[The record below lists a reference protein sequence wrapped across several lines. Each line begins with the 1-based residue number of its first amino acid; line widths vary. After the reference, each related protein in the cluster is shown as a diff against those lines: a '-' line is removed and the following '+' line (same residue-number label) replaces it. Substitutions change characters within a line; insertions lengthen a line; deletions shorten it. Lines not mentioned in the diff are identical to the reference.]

1 MQFHRDN
8 REKGARKTRVVI
20 AGIGGGGC
28 NILSSLAKRWPSG
41 PELFGIHTDASV
53 LASSPGLK
61 PVQIG
66 EALLQGLSTGG
77 KADMGRRAAERDRN
91 DISAVFRGADL
102 ALLVTG
108 LGGGTGT
115 GAAPVIA
122 EAAEAAGALVLC
134 FVMLPFDFEGPH
146 RLEQALQGLRELRNV
161 TDAVI
166 QFPNQR
172 VLEHADESLNVT
184 DAFQVS
190 DRLAGDCIRSLW
202 ELFNRNSL
210 IRLDFADFRAFLMNS
225 EGSCAMACVESEG
238 PARVKDAVAK
248 LLAAP
253 QFENGAQIRRT
264 SALLVGATGGPD
276 LKLVELQTLLEEIRE
291 ITREQTRILMGT
303 AVDSDYQGKLSL
315 SVLLAEERPAEE
327 TAEQAPAAE
336 AKPEPEK
343 VSGRKRKMATQTTLD
358 LDARGS
364 GRFEN
369 VPPTVYQGANLDI
382 PTYVRRGIKL
392 AR

>member
-1 MQFHRDN
+1 MQFHRDSH
-8 REKGARKTRVVI
+8 EKGMRKTRVAI

-28 NILSSLAKRWPSG
+28 NVLASLAKRWPNG
-41 PELFGIHTDASV
+41 PEMYGIHTDAAV
-53 LASSPGLK
+53 LASSEGIRL
-61 PVQIG
+61 VQIG

-77 KADMGRRAAERDRN
+77 KADMGRRAAERNRS
-91 DISAVFRGADL
+91 DISAIFNGADL

-122 EAAEAAGALVLC
+122 EAAEDAGALVLC

-146 RLEQALQGLRELRNV
+146 QLEQALQGLRDLRKV

-172 VLEHADESLNVT
+172 VLEHADATLNVT
-184 DAFQVS
+184 DAFQVA
-190 DRLAGDCIRSLW
+190 DRLVGDCIRSLW

-210 IRLDFADFRAFLMNS
+210 IRLDFADFRTFLMNS

-238 PARVKDAVAK
+238 PSRVKDAVK
-248 LLAAP
+248 NLLAAP
-253 QFENGAQIRRT
+253 QFENGAQIRRAG
-264 SALLVGATGGPD
+264 ALLVGATGGPD
-276 LKLVELQTLLEEIRE
+276 LKLVELQSLLEEVRE
-291 ITREQTRILMGT
+291 ITSERTRILMGT

-315 SVLLAEERPAEE
+315 SVLLAEERPEPE
-327 TAEQAPAAE
+327 PAAATPAQTKTE
-336 AKPEPEK
+336 SEK
-343 VSGRKRKMATQTTLD
+343 SRKHKRSVPTQTTLD

-364 GRFEN
+364 GRFED
-369 VPPTVYQGANLDI
+369 VTPTVYQGANLDV
-382 PTYVRRGIKL
+382 PTYVRRGIRL
-392 AR
+392 GR